1 MHVRAAIPVIALTI
15 EGTVG
20 VVIAPI
26 RTDHEAHDRQ
36 ADARTVVFYVDGL
49 VLIQVLQV
57 ARGDPAAVRAN
68 DDIAPFV
75 TLYASLDIDADTG
88 GNDVDGRITDIRA
101 GAQVDV
107 GDDDTFGGLRPRGKR
122 ESKYGGH

>member
-15 EGTVG
+15 EGAVG
-20 VVIAPI
+20 VVVAPI

-36 ADARTVVFYVDGL
+36 ADARAVVLYVDGL
-49 VLIQVLQV
+49 ILIQVLQV
-57 ARGDPAAVRAN
+57 ARCDPAAVRAH

-75 TLYASLDIDADTG
+75 TLYASLDIDTDAG
-88 GNDVDGRITDIRA
+88 RNDVDGRITDIRA
-101 GAQVDV
+101 GTQIDV
-107 GDDDTFGGLRPRGKR
+107 RDDDTFGGLRPRGKR